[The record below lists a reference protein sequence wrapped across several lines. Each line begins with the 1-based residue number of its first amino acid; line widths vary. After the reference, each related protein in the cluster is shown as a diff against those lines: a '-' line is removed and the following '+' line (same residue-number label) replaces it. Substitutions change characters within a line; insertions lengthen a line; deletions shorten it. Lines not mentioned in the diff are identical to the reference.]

1 MVYCENRKGMESS
14 LPTGVD
20 PYKLFRFTRGIPFTK
35 DALRNRAKELVLVT
49 HPDKPGGSEAK
60 FQIVMESYKYLTQ
73 VYREFEKMSVTVDE
87 DAVRRHREERTSGKE
102 EFEIPSYNYKR
113 FTKPVE
119 ENRRS
124 TGGMRKNGAGGGG
137 DDGES
142 GTRFD
147 AKAFN
152 KFFEEN
158 RLDNSLSRGHGE
170 WLKNPD
176 PSRESSMSRS
186 IEKGRFQEEFEKE
199 RQRLLKEKRIIKH
212 TGGPQGVSLR
222 ASRVAGSSLDEI
234 GDATEGGGGTYR
246 CSNGVM
252 GVDLREALEVGIIA
266 VDDPRYSGDSA
277 SAPVSIKDAERI
289 RSEARLTYTDE
300 EMKEMMRQK
309 QLQEARDRERQERIV
324 QRDRQIREHFQRV
337 NHLLGDK

>member
-1 MVYCENRKGMESS
+1 MDSS

-60 FQIVMESYKYLTQ
+60 FQIVMESYRYLTQ
-73 VYREFEKMSVTVDE
+73 VYREFEKMNVAVDE

-102 EFEIPSYNYKR
+102 DFDIPSYNYKR

-124 TGGMRKNGAGGGG
+124 TTSKEAAP
-137 DDGES
+137 EPH
-142 GTRFD
+142 FD

-158 RLDNSLSRGHGE
+158 RLDNSLSRGHGD

-176 PSRESSMSRS
+176 PSRESATSRS

-199 RQRLLKEKRIIKH
+199 RQRLLKEKRIVKH

-222 ASRVAGSSLDEI
+222 ASRVAGSSLDEL

-266 VDDPRYSGDSA
+266 VDDARYSGDSA

-300 EMKEMMRQK
+300 EKKEMMREK